1 MSMYV
6 CMFPESEKSLEIP
19 KTDNEIMNYKDDR
32 VLLLYFKVIRAVMI
46 QDTVTVGEALLMLQ
60 MFYLTLTTT
69 LWCCY

>member
-1 MSMYV
+1 MYV

-32 VLLLYFKVIRAVMI
+32 VLLLYFKVIRAVTI